1 MSLKSRLQP
10 VLALVW
16 PTDFQVR
23 VEIDPM
29 RVARPDT
36 VGIVGLRLFKMGGK
50 LVEWRPDFNQQPAV
64 ARFEF
69 SHSAAR
75 DAFIAEAIGIPGV
88 SIAARRVS
96 AAPKPGFGA

>member
-1 MSLKSRLQP
+1 MSLMSRLQP
-10 VLALVW
+10 ALALVW
-16 PTDFQVR
+16 PTDYQVR

-29 RVARPDT
+29 SVVSPDT

-69 SHSAAR
+69 SNSAAR
-75 DAFIAEAIGIPGV
+75 DAFIAEAIRIPGV
-88 SIAARRVS
+88 SIAARNVS
-96 AAPKPGFGA
+96 AALKPGFVA